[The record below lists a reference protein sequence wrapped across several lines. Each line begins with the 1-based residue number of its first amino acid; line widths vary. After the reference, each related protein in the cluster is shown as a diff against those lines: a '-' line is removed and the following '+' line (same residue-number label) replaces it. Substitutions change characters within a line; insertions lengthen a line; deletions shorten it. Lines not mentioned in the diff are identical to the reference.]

1 MICPN
6 CKAII
11 DDNSRFCTACGFH
24 ITPQEKPA
32 IKYNAPDLGFPSQ
45 PRQTPV
51 KPVPNYTLQEQD
63 SRTIILPDDQRGIV
77 TPIGAPA
84 QQAAQPN
91 YGGFSQNPPI
101 RKKKNGA
108 KIAAIVSAVVVL
120 LVAACVAVVLLFT
133 VQTKSFVTD
142 ADNGKI
148 FTGCDG
154 YGSVADDAS
163 GVFDTFALYKSLG
176 GEVFG
181 TENEAD
187 FLSLDVADVKK
198 SYSYSPREIESV
210 FTSYKSLKSAV
221 KIKYSSDDNIKNGET
236 EKFYV
241 SIDTDKIN
249 SLGFAKKLIGKNE
262 FEVSVAASSLPQ
274 AVDVNAF
281 EFLNGVVYDKTNGEI
296 HCVYNKQLIKNVGDF
311 KITVDGDEVAVKNGA
326 GNTVGTFDLCPDSVI
341 SSQKPSEIS
350 VKLSCEKEEFAQYGI
365 VFTQTD
371 KKFTVG
377 DCDYTSDITK
387 LNASDLSSLKNA
399 AFKAIQA
406 YHSDAEEEKIY
417 FSYRGEGYTNR
428 LIFTYSYYD
437 SSTGK
442 KLYATVAFTDI
453 KSDSGKNLV
462 TNPKNASTSVTDSMA
477 SLKDIEKEY
486 KASSKSFYSVKIQKL
501 N

>member
-1 MICPN
+1 M
-6 CKAII
+6 
-11 DDNSRFCTACGFH
+11 S
-24 ITPQEKPA
+24 
-32 IKYNAPDLGFPSQ
+32 
-45 PRQTPV
+45 
-51 KPVPNYTLQEQD
+51 
-63 SRTIILPDDQRGIV
+63 
-77 TPIGAPA
+77 
-84 QQAAQPN
+84 
-91 YGGFSQNPPI
+91 
-101 RKKKNGA
+101 
-108 KIAAIVSAVVVL
+108 
-120 LVAACVAVVLLFT
+120 VAV
-133 VQTKSFVTD
+133 
-142 ADNGKI
+142 
-148 FTGCDG
+148 
-154 YGSVADDAS
+154 
-163 GVFDTFALYKSLG
+163 
-176 GEVFG
+176 
-181 TENEAD
+181 
-187 FLSLDVADVKK
+187 
-198 SYSYSPREIESV
+198 
-210 FTSYKSLKSAV
+210 
-221 KIKYSSDDNIKNGET
+221 
-236 EKFYV
+236 
-241 SIDTDKIN
+241 
-249 SLGFAKKLIGKNE
+249 
-262 FEVSVAASSLPQ
+262 SSLPQ

-281 EFLNGVVYDKTNGEI
+281 EFLNSVVYDKTNGEI

-311 KITVDGDEVAVKNGA
+311 KIAVDGDEVAVKNGA

-341 SSQKPSEIS
+341 SSQKPNEIS

-387 LNASDLSSLKNA
+387 LNASDLSSLKNS

-428 LIFTYSYYD
+428 LIFTYSYDD

-462 TNPKNASTSVTDSMA
+462 TNPENASTSVTDSMA